1 MPKITFIDPDG
12 ARHDVDGSAGETLLE
27 VARCHDIDIEG
38 ACEGA
43 MACSTCHVIVER
55 RAFKKLPNPEEDE
68 EGMLDLAFGRTRT
81 SRLACQV
88 TLSEDTDELAVKV
101 AEQFQ

>member
-1 MPKITFIDPDG
+1 MPKITFFDSDG

-27 VARCHDIDIEG
+27 VARSHEIDIEG

-55 RAFKKLPNPEEDE
+55 KAFKKLRNPEEDE
-68 EGMLDLAFGRTRT
+68 QDMLDLAFGRTRT

-88 TLSEDTDELAVKV
+88 TLSEETDKLSVTV
-101 AEQFQ
+101 PEQFR